1 MYAVERPGLCGVA
14 AGASIP
20 EPEAATLLFVVGKIR
35 SELAVAWACNDG
47 MGYVEEAVR
56 RLDVKEGEV
65 FGFLLSLFDVS
76 SSLKVAAWEALNEG

>member
-35 SELAVAWACNDG
+35 SELAVAWACSDG
-47 MGYVEEAVR
+47 MGYVEEA
-56 RLDVKEGEV
+56 LDVKEGEV

>member
-1 MYAVERPGLCGVA
+1 MYAVERPGLCGAA

-20 EPEAATLLFVVGKIR
+20 EPEAATLLFVIGKIR
-35 SELAVAWACNDG
+35 SELAVAWACSDG
-47 MGYVEEAVR
+47 MGYVEEA
-56 RLDVKEGEV
+56 LDVKEGEV